1 MKIILAEKK
10 GFTLI
15 EILVVIGIISLLAS
29 VAIPQMLRS
38 RMNANELGAIAALR
52 TISNACQSYYNGV
65 IPHAY
70 PPNLLALNNISPPY
84 IDNVLAN
91 AIDIAHT
98 KQGYYFTYTLGAT
111 GESFTIIAWP
121 STFGRTG
128 ARNFFVNELGAIYY
142 NSQDGL
148 APSPGEVGTYVAQ

>member
-1 MKIILAEKK
+1 MSRKN

-15 EILVVIGIISLLAS
+15 EILVVIGIIGLLAA

-52 TISNACQSYYNGV
+52 TANNACQGYYNV
-65 IPHAY
+65 ITPHTY
-70 PPNLLALNNISPPY
+70 PADLATLADTFPPY
-84 IDNVLAN
+84 IDHVLAN
-91 AIDIAHT
+91 AVDINHT

-142 NSQDGL
+142 NSQNGL
-148 APSPGEVGTYVAQ
+148 APVPGAEGTFVAQ